1 MIAVQRVL
9 PDMLADIIR
18 RQPLSPAKVDFAW
31 RTSVGTALARVT
43 TAELREDGTLIV
55 RLSDGRWTSELN
67 RARTIIRQRL
77 APLLGDAVRKMAIY
91 APPKR
96 EVDKAVHRPPRAGG
110 RPATGTG
117 KARGTTT
124 TGQDAPGAQT
134 PASGAAR
141 PAIPRSAVPRLPR
154 ARQ

>member
-31 RTSVGTALARVT
+31 RTSVGQALARVT
-43 TAELREDGTLIV
+43 TAELREDGTLVV
-55 RLSDGRWTSELN
+55 RLSDGRWTAELN

-77 APLLGDAVRKMAIY
+77 APLLGDAVRKLAIH

-96 EVDKAVHRPPRAGG
+96 EVDKAVHRPPRAHAKPSGKTAV
-110 RPATGTG
+110 PATGAATATG
-117 KARGTTT
+117 AGTA
-124 TGQDAPGAQT
+124 TG
-134 PASGAAR
+134 AR
-141 PAIPRSAVPRLPR
+141 PAIPRSAAPRPSR

>member
-31 RTSVGTALARVT
+31 RTSVGQALARVT
-43 TAELREDGTLIV
+43 TAELREDGTLVV
-55 RLSDGRWTSELN
+55 RLSDGRWTAELN

-77 APLLGDAVRKMAIY
+77 APLLGDAVRKLAIH

-96 EVDKAVHRPPRAGG
+96 EVDKAVHRPPRAHAKSSSKTAVAPVTGAA
-110 RPATGTG
+110 PATAT
-117 KARGTTT
+117 
-124 TGQDAPGAQT
+124 
-134 PASGAAR
+134 GAATGAR
-141 PAIPRSAVPRLPR
+141 RAIPRSAAPRPSR